1 MEVSKI
7 TELPDVTVVTGS
19 FVCPPTGDIGAIVSL
34 VLLEGEVLLMFLS
47 PLIGDS
53 EKGRKKHML
62 LLDNNKIISEADV
75 NELQEWYAPLPGV
88 LREYLFYEEKGLYRP
103 KSHIWDICNTYYFSE
118 EV

>member
-19 FVCPPTGDIGAIVSL
+19 FVCPPTGDIGSIVSL

-53 EKGRKKHML
+53 EKRHKKHML
-62 LLDNNKIISEADV
+62 LLENKIYNKKHQYSLQYTDV
-75 NELQEWYAPLPGV
+75 
-88 LREYLFYEEKGLYRP
+88 
-103 KSHIWDICNTYYFSE
+103 FSRL
-118 EV
+118 